1 MPKIKAAGAAFF
13 CSWGIKVF
21 SFKIDLSRNGHL

>member
-1 MPKIKAAGAAFF
+1 MPKIKTVGTAFF

-21 SFKIDLSRNGHL
+21 SFKIDLSQDGYL